1 MNSTS
6 ILKVE
11 FEMLLHKTYN
21 MCNTKKTNDPKKKRQ
36 KIKKSK
42 GFIKSSSQ
50 WKILELPKKKKKTL
64 YMHNLGHTMTPLSF
78 LLS

>member
-21 MCNTKKTNDPKKKRQ
+21 MCNTEKKMTKKK
-36 KIKKSK
+36 KKKSK
-42 GFIKSSSQ
+42 GFIKSGSQ
-50 WKILELPKKKKKTL
+50 WKVLEHLKKIKINCKWAIWAIQ
-64 YMHNLGHTMTPLSF
+64 
-78 LLS
+78 

>member
-21 MCNTKKTNDPKKKRQ
+21 MCDTEKQMTKNK
-36 KIKKSK
+36 KKSK
-42 GFIKSSSQ
+42 GFIKSGSQ
-50 WKILELPKKKKKTL
+50 WKVLEHLKINKNKL
-64 YMHNLGHTMTPLSF
+64 
-78 LLS
+78 

>member
-21 MCNTKKTNDPKKKRQ
+21 MCNTEKKMTKKK
-36 KIKKSK
+36 KKKSK
-42 GFIKSSSQ
+42 GFIKSGSQ
-50 WKILELPKKKKKTL
+50 WKVLEHLKKIK
-64 YMHNLGHTMTPLSF
+64 
-78 LLS
+78 

>member
-21 MCNTKKTNDPKKKRQ
+21 MCDMEKQMTKNK
-36 KIKKSK
+36 KKSK
-42 GFIKSSSQ
+42 GFIKSGSQ
-50 WKILELPKKKKKTL
+50 WKVLE
-64 YMHNLGHTMTPLSF
+64 HF
-78 LLS
+78 